1 MEKIKIIQILKLDKE
16 QCRGMEL
23 YHAILIGLGD
33 DGCLYALKNISSNQR
48 PDQLTLEKL
57 NIKFEKN

>member
-1 MEKIKIIQILKLDKE
+1 MTKIKIIQILKLDKE

-48 PDQLTLEKL
+48 SDQLTWEKL
-57 NIKFEKN
+57 NIKFEEN